1 MSLRIT
7 GKNLDIGESLRGQVE
22 ARVAAALSKYP
33 VSSCNGHVTV
43 ERDGGAFRT
52 ECVLHLSAGVTLEA
66 SGLAHDAYASF
77 DQTALRIERRLKR
90 YRQRLTDKA
99 SSNGR
104 SAYAIIEAPP
114 EPDESEEEEGE
125 YHPVIIAET
134 TRPLARLSVSEAV
147 LELEFAEGPLV
158 VFVHAGTGRVNV
170 VYRRRD
176 GTIGWIDPPAD
187 ATRS

>member
-1 MSLRIT
+1 MSLRIS

-33 VSSCNGHVTV
+33 VPSFNGHVTV
-43 ERDGGAFRT
+43 ERDGTAFRT

-90 YRQRLTDKA
+90 YRQRLTDRAAA
-99 SSNGR
+99 SSGR
-104 SAYAIIEAPP
+104 SAYTIIEAP
-114 EPDESEEEEGE
+114 EADEIEEESA

-147 LELEFAEGPLV
+147 LELDFADGPLV
-158 VFVHAGTGRVNV
+158 VFVHAGTRRVNV

-176 GTIGWIDPPAD
+176 GTVGWIDPPAD
-187 ATRS
+187 TTAA

>member
-43 ERDGGAFRT
+43 ERDGTAFRT

-90 YRQRLTDKA
+90 YRQRLTDRA

-104 SAYAIIEAPP
+104 SAYSIIEAPP
-114 EPDESEEEEGE
+114 EPDEIEDEGE

-147 LELEFAEGPLV
+147 LELDFAEGPLV
-158 VFVHAGTGRVNV
+158 VFVHAGTSRVNV

-187 ATRS
+187 PAPS